1 MISSNAGSC
10 ARISLPGMAVALV
23 IATGE
28 ELEIASDA
36 GKLAP

>member
-10 ARISLPGMAVALV
+10 ARISLPGTAVALV
-23 IATGE
+23 IATDE

-36 GKLAP
+36 GKLAR